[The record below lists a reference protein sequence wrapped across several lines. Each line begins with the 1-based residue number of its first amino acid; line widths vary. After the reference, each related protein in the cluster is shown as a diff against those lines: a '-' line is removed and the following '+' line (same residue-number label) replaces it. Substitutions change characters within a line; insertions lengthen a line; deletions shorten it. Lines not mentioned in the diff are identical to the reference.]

1 MSFVPQCPVQLTW
14 NLHHYELAIVP
25 IRNDDRELKG
35 RYVLMQHSSPSL
47 LVDQIGTVDSA
58 MTRTPRYVGLL
69 DAPYMRPEGD
79 HH

>member
-1 MSFVPQCPVQLTW
+1 
-14 NLHHYELAIVP
+14 
-25 IRNDDRELKG
+25 
-35 RYVLMQHSSPSL
+35 MQHSSPLL

-69 DAPYMRPEGD
+69 DAPYMRTEGD